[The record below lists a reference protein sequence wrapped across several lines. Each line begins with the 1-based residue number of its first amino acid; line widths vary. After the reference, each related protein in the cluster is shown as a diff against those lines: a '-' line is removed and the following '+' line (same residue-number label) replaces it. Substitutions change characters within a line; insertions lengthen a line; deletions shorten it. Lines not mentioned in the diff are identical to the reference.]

1 MHFGASM
8 MISLELIPRNRIILK
23 VYEYFLFVLFFG
35 LFLRATTKAYE
46 GSQARGP
53 IGAVA

>member
-1 MHFGASM
+1 MHFGASV